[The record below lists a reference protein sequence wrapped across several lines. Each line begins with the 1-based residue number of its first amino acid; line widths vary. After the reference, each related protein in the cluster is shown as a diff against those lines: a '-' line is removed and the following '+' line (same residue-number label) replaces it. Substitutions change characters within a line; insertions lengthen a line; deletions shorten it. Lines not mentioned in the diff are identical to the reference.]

1 MSIASQA
8 IITTARKLITGATWA
23 GTNVEESPIDPVD
36 GLVNKAAEGEVLPY
50 IAVYIERMTAKDDGG
65 AGDADLKVYI
75 YLPPNRVK
83 MPDGEAF
90 SPSRKNSGMTLNI
103 ITRQVENALAKTV
116 EPWSEIWRKLVLS
129 IGDRTYRQILI
140 EHESGVR
147 VPAVELSLAL
157 TVLREPEIGSPL
169 SQTYQLLDA
178 ALRANGDEAV
188 ADVFKAAIENPADLE
203 SYQDAAMQ
211 LHMTSA
217 AIEGLG
223 IGPVTPDAVDEE
235 GAIPVLADTDL
246 IDPEPEDE

>member
-8 IITTARKLITGATWA
+8 IITTARNLIKGATWA

-36 GLVNKAAEGEVLPY
+36 GLVNKAAEGVVLPY
-50 IAVYIERMTAKDDGG
+50 IAVYIERMTAKSEG

-75 YLPPNRVK
+75 YLPPNEVQ
-83 MPDGEAF
+83 MPDGEAYK
-90 SPSRKNSGMTLNI
+90 PSRRMSGMTLNI
-103 ITRQVENALAKTV
+103 MARQVENALAKTV

-129 IGDRTYRQILI
+129 IGDRTYRSILI
-140 EHESGVR
+140 EIENGVR
-147 VPAVELSLAL
+147 IPAIEMSFAL
-157 TVLREPEIGSPL
+157 NVLREPEIGSPL

-188 ADVFKAAIENPADLE
+188 ADIFKTAIESPADLE
-203 SYQDAAMQ
+203 AYQDAAMQ

-217 AIEGLG
+217 AVDALG
-223 IGPVTPDAVDEE
+223 IGPITPDAVDDD

-246 IDPEPEDE
+246 VPEEDE

>member
-8 IITTARKLITGATWA
+8 IITTARNLIKGATWA
-23 GTNVEESPIDPVD
+23 GANVEESPIDPVD

-50 IAVYIERMTAKDDGG
+50 IAVYIERMTAKSEGG

-90 SPSRKNSGMTLNI
+90 SPRRKNSGMTLNI
-103 ITRQVENALAKTV
+103 IARQVENALSKTAD
-116 EPWSEIWRKLVLS
+116 PWSEIWRKLVLS

-140 EHESGVR
+140 EIENGVR
-147 VPAVELSLAL
+147 IPAMELSFAL
-157 TVLREPEIGSPL
+157 DVLREPEIGSPL
-169 SQTYQLLDA
+169 TGTYQLLDA

-188 ADVFKAAIENPADLE
+188 ADIFKAAIENPADLE
-203 SYQDAAMQ
+203 AYQDAAMQ

-217 AIEGLG
+217 AVDALG
-223 IGPVTPDAVDEE
+223 IGPITPDAVDEE
-235 GAIPVLADTDL
+235 GAIPLLADTDL
-246 IDPEPEDE
+246 VPEEDE